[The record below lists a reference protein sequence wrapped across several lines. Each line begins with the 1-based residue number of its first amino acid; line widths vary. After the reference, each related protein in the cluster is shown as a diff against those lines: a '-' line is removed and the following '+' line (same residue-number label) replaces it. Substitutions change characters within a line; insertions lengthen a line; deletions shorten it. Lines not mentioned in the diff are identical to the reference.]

1 MLTDVLDDVRECE
14 LLDESVVLDVLV
26 LVEVDDECELV
37 LDELV
42 VLDEVDDRLLL
53 VDSSSGSML
62 NSAHSSTS
70 ISHWSV

>member
-53 VDSSSGSML
+53 VDSSLGSIL
-62 NSAHSSTS
+62 KSAHSSTS